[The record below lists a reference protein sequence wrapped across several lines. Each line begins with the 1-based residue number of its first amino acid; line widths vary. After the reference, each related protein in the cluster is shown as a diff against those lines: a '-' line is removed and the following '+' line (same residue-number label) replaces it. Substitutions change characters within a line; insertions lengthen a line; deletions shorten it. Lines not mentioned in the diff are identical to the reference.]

1 MARQSKFQK
10 FEMDTIRRGDIR
22 GAEYNP
28 RIISEDAR
36 KRLRKMLAKH
46 GLVQPL
52 VWNRRTGNLVAGH
65 QRLAA
70 IDSLER
76 SQNYDL
82 QVAVVDSLERSQNYD
97 LQVAVVDVD
106 EREERVLNVQLN
118 NPSMQGEWDLDK
130 LTEMADSAAISPDE
144 FGFSD
149 GDISVLF
156 GGDARFD
163 ELMLDVQEV
172 EETKNTLREIKEHRA
187 ESMAKMQE
195 AQAADYY
202 FTVVCENEA
211 QKKAILKALGIP
223 DWESFANGRIL
234 AGKLGV

>member
-1 MARQSKFQK
+1 MAETSKYQK
-10 FEMDTIRRGDIR
+10 FETDVINRSEIR

-28 RIISEDAR
+28 RVISEDAR
-36 KRLRKMLAKH
+36 KRLRKMIAKH

-70 IDSLER
+70 LDSLER
-76 SQNYDL
+76 SQD
-82 QVAVVDSLERSQNYD
+82 YD
-97 LQVAVVDVD
+97 LQVAVVDVS

-130 LTEMADSAAISPDE
+130 LTTLAEDAAIAPDE

-149 GDISVLF
+149 GDIAVLF
-156 GGDARFD
+156 GDERLD
-163 ELMLDVQEV
+163 ELMSDTPEV
-172 EETKNTLREIKEHRA
+172 AEAKNSLREIKEHRA

-195 AQAADYY
+195 AQSADFY
-202 FTVVCENEA
+202 FTVVCESGA
-211 QKKAILKALGIP
+211 QKKAVLKALGVP
-223 DWESFANGRIL
+223 DWESFVNGRL
-234 AGKLGV
+234 VAGRLGV

>member
-1 MARQSKFQK
+1 MAETSKYQK
-10 FEMDTIRRGDIR
+10 FETDVINRSEIR

-28 RIISEDAR
+28 RVISEDAR
-36 KRLRKMLAKH
+36 KRLRKMIAKH

-70 IDSLER
+70 LDSRER
-76 SQNYDL
+76 SQD
-82 QVAVVDSLERSQNYD
+82 YD
-97 LQVAVVDVD
+97 LQVAVVDVS

-130 LTEMADSAAISPDE
+130 LTTLAEDAAIAPDE

-149 GDISVLF
+149 GDIAVLF
-156 GGDARFD
+156 GDERLD
-163 ELMLDVQEV
+163 ELMSDTPEFS
-172 EETKNTLREIKEHRA
+172 EAKNSLREIKEHRA

-195 AQAADYY
+195 AQSADFY
-202 FTVVCENEA
+202 FTVVCESDA
-211 QKKAILKALGIP
+211 QKKAVLKALGVP
-223 DWESFANGRIL
+223 DWESFVNGRL
-234 AGKLGV
+234 VAGRLGV

>member
-1 MARQSKFQK
+1 MSKHSRFQK
-10 FEMDTIRRGDIR
+10 FEVDTISRDQIH

-28 RIISEDAR
+28 RVISEDAR
-36 KRLRKMLAKH
+36 RRLRKMLAKH

-70 IDSLER
+70 LDSLER

-82 QVAVVDSLERSQNYD
+82 QVAVI
-97 LQVAVVDVD
+97 DVN

-130 LTEMADSAAISPDE
+130 LTAMADEASISPDE

-149 GDISVLF
+149 GDIAVLF
-156 GGDARFD
+156 GDNGKFD
-163 ELMLDVQEV
+163 ELMGDVSDVTEA
-172 EETKNTLREIKEHRA
+172 KDTLREIKEHRA
-187 ESMAKMQE
+187 ESMAKMQKE
-195 AQAADYY
+195 QTADFY
-202 FTVVCENEA
+202 FTVVCENEE
-211 QKKAILKALGIP
+211 QKKAILKALAIP
-223 DWESFANGRIL
+223 EWESFANGRLL
-234 AGKLGV
+234 ACKLGV